1 MRLFTAG
8 YSFKSLPNFQ
18 ELHHSES
25 TKITEQYMSLM
36 EKELFL
42 QDINPKPDIYE
53 TYDVRMTIFN

>member
-18 ELHHSES
+18 ELCHTES
-25 TKITEQYMSLM
+25 TTMEQYMSLM

-42 QDINPKPDIYE
+42 QDINPQPDIYE
-53 TYDVRMTIFN
+53 IYDVRMKIFN